1 LREAPS
7 PKSVR
12 LDTGDADVV
21 LARITTQ
28 SRKSNHDVAMTQWRA
43 SGLLGPSIVRLHK
56 IVTSEKVQVI
66 RVLGTLQ
73 ATDRQQVATVL
84 HQTFANW

>member
-1 LREAPS
+1 
-7 PKSVR
+7 
-12 LDTGDADVV
+12 
-21 LARITTQ
+21 
-28 SRKSNHDVAMTQWRA
+28 MTQWRA

-73 ATDRQQVATVL
+73 ATDRQEVATVL